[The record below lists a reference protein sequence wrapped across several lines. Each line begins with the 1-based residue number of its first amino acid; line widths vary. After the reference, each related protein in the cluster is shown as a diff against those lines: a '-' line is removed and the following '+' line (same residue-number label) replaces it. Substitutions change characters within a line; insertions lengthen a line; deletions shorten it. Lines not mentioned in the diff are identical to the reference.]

1 MGIQDQKP
9 SIESKSYQDQNS
21 SLTVL
26 YTNADNLI
34 NKRNELYHSIRSVKP
49 EIICITEIFPKT
61 RHYLLMIESFKFKVL
76 TVLRTTANQCVIE
89 VS

>member
-1 MGIQDQKP
+1 M
-9 SIESKSYQDQNS
+9 ESKSYQDQNS

-49 EIICITEIFPKT
+49 EIIYITEIFLKT
-61 RHYLLMIESFKFKVL
+61 RHYLLMIASFKFKVL
-76 TVLRTTANQCVIE
+76 TVLQTTANQCVIE